1 MDGAVKVVIQLSEGE
16 EARMAQALNTA
27 ANLTRYYAERGFA
40 LVIEVVCFGPGV
52 MLLRADRSPLAARV
66 AELAGRPVHFSA
78 CANTLQGLA
87 QTEGAVPPL
96 VPQARVVPSGAAHVI
111 ELQRVGYAYLR
122 P

>member
-16 EARMAQALNTA
+16 EARMAQALNNA

-52 MLLRADRSPLAARV
+52 SLLRADRTPFAARV

-78 CANTLQGLA
+78 CANTLHGLA
-87 QTEGAVPPL
+87 QHT
-96 VPQARVVPSGAAHVI
+96 
-111 ELQRVGYAYLR
+111 LR
-122 P
+122 LFSSHDAGVDPGGLEALWFT